1 MLKKIVKYGN
11 SCALVLDK
19 ALLELLNMEEGS
31 VVKIKT
37 DGISLIIS
45 PQIAL
50 VQESISPT
58 LTVEN
63 TLNDALR
70 KTFEQSFD
78 GDSEK
83 ARDYQ
88 AALKEISDRYATIIK
103 NKMDTAEMRRAIA
116 AVQKHFANDKTNPE
130 YAKQIKQIYQQYVPE
145 LEHMHQEI
153 NALIKKYIPMGANAA
168 NMDLLRTEF
177 TKIHKKYKHLSQA
190 VTTLNEDPEH
200 IHEMMLLAEKYQ
212 TNKDE
217 TNPKEY
223 FEAYTQL
230 ISKKIPEYAIY
241 QKELKKA
248 GARFN
253 KQSKETKAPVLKTN
267 RKKALT

>member
-37 DGISLIIS
+37 DGISLIIT
-45 PQIAL
+45 PQNAL
-50 VQESISPT
+50 IQETISPT

-63 TLNDALR
+63 FLNDFSRKALV
-70 KTFEQSFD
+70 QSFG

-83 ARDYQ
+83 ARALQ
-88 AALKEISDRYATIIK
+88 VALKEISDRYATIIE
-103 NKMDTAEMRRAIA
+103 NKMDTTEMRQAIA
-116 AVQKHFANDKTNPE
+116 AVQKRFANDEANPE
-130 YAKQIKQIYQQYVPE
+130 YTKQIKQFHQQYVPE
-145 LEHMHQEI
+145 LECMHQEI
-153 NALIKKYIPMGANAA
+153 DALVKKYVPMGSDTA
-168 NMDLLRTEF
+168 NMDLFRTEF
-177 TKIHKKYKHLSQA
+177 TKVHEKYRHLLQPI
-190 VTTLNEDPEH
+190 TTLNEDPEH
-200 IHEMMLLAEKYQ
+200 IHEMVLLAEKYQ

-223 FEAYTQL
+223 LEAYTQL

-241 QKELKKA
+241 QEEIKKV
-248 GARFN
+248 GERFN
-253 KQSKETKAPVLKTN
+253 KQTEETKAPALKTS
-267 RKKALT
+267 RKKH

>member
-37 DGISLIIS
+37 DGVSLIIT
-45 PQIAL
+45 PQNTLI
-50 VQESISPT
+50 QETISST

-70 KTFEQSFD
+70 KAFEQSFG
-78 GDSEK
+78 GDAEK
-83 ARDYQ
+83 AHTYQ
-88 AALKEISDRYATIIK
+88 AALKEISDRYATIMK
-103 NKMDTAEMRRAIA
+103 NKMDTTELRE
-116 AVQKHFANDKTNPE
+116 AVASVRKHFANDEANPE
-130 YAKQIKQIYQQYVPE
+130 YAKQIKQVHQQYAPE
-145 LEHMHQEI
+145 LERMHQEI
-153 NALIKKYIPMGANAA
+153 DALVKKYVPADSATA
-168 NMDLLRTEF
+168 NMDLLRAEF
-177 TKIHKKYKHLSQA
+177 TKVHGKYSHLLQA
-190 VTTLNEDPEH
+190 VTKLNEDPEH

-212 TNKDE
+212 INKDE

-223 FEAYTQL
+223 FEAHAQL
-230 ISKKIPEYAIY
+230 ISKKIPEYAVY
-241 QKELKKA
+241 QEELKKV

-253 KQSKETKAPVLKTN
+253 R
-267 RKKALT
+267 RKKQKLLYKK